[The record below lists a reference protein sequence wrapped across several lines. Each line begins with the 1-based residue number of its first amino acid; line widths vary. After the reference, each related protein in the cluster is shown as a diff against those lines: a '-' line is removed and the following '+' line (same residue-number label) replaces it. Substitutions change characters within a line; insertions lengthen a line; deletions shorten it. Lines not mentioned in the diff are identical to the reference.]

1 MSPWGKF
8 KFQIFVI
15 FISAGEEGNDENV
28 ATDDLVD
35 DDRNG
40 SDSASVTSGISE
52 KDVTMP
58 TLESLEPESNG

>member
-1 MSPWGKF
+1 LKLVLHSLF
-8 KFQIFVI
+8 IFVA
-15 FISAGEEGNDENV
+15 AGEEGNDENV
-28 ATDDLVD
+28 AKDDFVED
-35 DDRNG
+35 DHNG